1 VIGAAALLISWLAG
15 SAWPLYRVA
24 VPAVRVALWLA
35 GVRLRV
41 VGRERLQ
48 AGQNYLFMPNH
59 QSNVDPPVV
68 LLALRRDARMM
79 AKASL
84 FRIPLLG
91 QALRLG
97 RFVPIVR
104 EDREAAIA
112 SVGQAAEE
120 LRRGLDF
127 VVFPEGTRSRDGQ
140 LLELKKGPFF
150 MALEGGVP
158 VVPVRID
165 GSRRVMR
172 RGERVI
178 QPGLVD
184 VRILAPIETASLG
197 GSEEARRE
205 QVRERVRSALG
216 LAQE

>member
-1 VIGAAALLISWLAG
+1 
-15 SAWPLYRVA
+15 LYRVA
-24 VPAVRVALWLA
+24 IPAVRVALWLA

-59 QSNVDPPVV
+59 QSNVDAPVV
-68 LLALRRDARMM
+68 LLALGRDARMM

-91 QALRLG
+91 QALRLAH
-97 RFVPIVR
+97 FVPIVR

-112 SVGQAAEE
+112 SVGQAAEA

-172 RGERVI
+172 RGGRVI
-178 QPGLVD
+178 HPGRVD
-184 VRILAPIETASLG
+184 VQILEPIDPAPLG
-197 GSEEARRE
+197 GPEEARRE

>member
-1 VIGAAALLISWLAG
+1 
-15 SAWPLYRVA
+15 VA
-24 VPAVRVALWLA
+24 IPAVRVALWLA

-41 VGRERLQ
+41 AGRERLQ
-48 AGQNYLFMPNH
+48 AGRTYLFMPNH
-59 QSNVDPPVV
+59 QSNVDAPVV
-68 LLALRRDARMM
+68 LLALGRDARMM

-91 QALRLG
+91 QALRLA

-172 RGERVI
+172 RGARVI
-178 QPGLVD
+178 HPGLID
-184 VRILAPIETASLG
+184 VEILAPIDPAPLDG
-197 GSEEARRE
+197 PEEARRE
-205 QVRERVRSALG
+205 QVRERVRSALQPSLTG
-216 LAQE
+216 PASCATPE

>member
-1 VIGAAALLISWLAG
+1 
-15 SAWPLYRVA
+15 VA
-24 VPAVRVALWLA
+24 IPAVRVALWLA

-59 QSNVDPPVV
+59 QSNVDAPVV
-68 LLALRRDARMM
+68 LLALGRDARMM

-91 QALRLG
+91 QALRLAH
-97 RFVPIVR
+97 FVPIVR

-112 SVGQAAEE
+112 SVGQAAEA

-178 QPGLVD
+178 HPGHVD
-184 VRILAPIETASLG
+184 VQILEPIDPAPLG
-197 GSEEARRE
+197 GPEEARRE
-205 QVRERVRSALG
+205 QVRERVRSALQPSLTG
-216 LAQE
+216 PASCVTPE

>member
-1 VIGAAALLISWLAG
+1 MAI
-15 SAWPLYRVA
+15 
-24 VPAVRVALWLA
+24 PAVRVALWLA

-59 QSNVDPPVV
+59 QSNVDAPVV
-68 LLALRRDARMM
+68 LLALGRDARMM

-91 QALRLG
+91 QALRLAH
-97 RFVPIVR
+97 FVPIVR

-112 SVGQAAEE
+112 SVGQAAEA

-172 RGERVI
+172 RGERLI
-178 QPGLVD
+178 HPGRVD
-184 VRILAPIETASLG
+184 VQILEPIDPAPLG
-197 GSEEARRE
+197 GPEEARRE
-205 QVRERVRSALG
+205 QIRERVRSALQPSLTG
-216 LAQE
+216 PASCVTPE

>member
-1 VIGAAALLISWLAG
+1 
-15 SAWPLYRVA
+15 LYRVA
-24 VPAVRVALWLA
+24 IPAVRVALWLA

-59 QSNVDPPVV
+59 QSNVDAPVV
-68 LLALRRDARMM
+68 LLALGRDARMM

-91 QALRLG
+91 QALRLAH
-97 RFVPIVR
+97 FVPIVR

-112 SVGQAAEE
+112 SVGQAAEA

-178 QPGLVD
+178 HPGRVD
-184 VRILAPIETASLG
+184 VQILEPIDPAPLG
-197 GSEEARRE
+197 GPEEARRE
-205 QVRERVRSALG
+205 QIRERVRSALQPSLTG
-216 LAQE
+216 PASCVTPE

>member
-1 VIGAAALLISWLAG
+1 MAI
-15 SAWPLYRVA
+15 
-24 VPAVRVALWLA
+24 PAVRVALWLA

-59 QSNVDPPVV
+59 QSNVDAPVV
-68 LLALRRDARMM
+68 LLALGRDARMM

-91 QALRLG
+91 QALRLAH
-97 RFVPIVR
+97 FVPIVR

-112 SVGQAAEE
+112 SVGQAAEA

-178 QPGLVD
+178 HPGRVD
-184 VRILAPIETASLG
+184 VQILEPIDPAPLG
-197 GSEEARRE
+197 GPEETRRE
-205 QVRERVRSALG
+205 QVRERVRSALQPSLTG
-216 LAQE
+216 PASCVTPE